1 MRKYIVA
8 ALLLF
13 ISFAASAQMSED
25 EVFSAIKRM
34 QDRYPRITLCDIY
47 KSFYQDRFG
56 PGHIIESKEKAQNY
70 LLKELERTN
79 AYSVRQ
85 EPTGAKGNFIRVD
98 MFYIKDS
105 VVNIDLYL
113 DCLMRS
119 VVDGDDGMIEQ
130 WLKDWELMQKV
141 IESNN
146 IKIENYEADREF
158 IRERIAKGIYEMNHS
173 RLFNDLY
180 HPHYRII
187 RRDIWEKELNPIIK

>member
-25 EVFSAIKRM
+25 EVFSTIKRM

-130 WLKDWELMQKV
+130 WLKDWELMQQV